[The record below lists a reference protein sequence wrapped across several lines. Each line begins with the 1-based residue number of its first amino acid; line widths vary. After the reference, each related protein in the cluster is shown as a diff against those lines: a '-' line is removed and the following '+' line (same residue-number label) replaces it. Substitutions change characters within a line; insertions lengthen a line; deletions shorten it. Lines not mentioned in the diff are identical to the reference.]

1 MFVRRSFW
9 TSKTFE
15 VVVAFSEHAT
25 MYAVVFDHVLFP
37 PVNTVRHGNVSSVQ
51 RTCKP
56 GGVNVQFVLT
66 LTTSSGELSKLRAVV
81 TQYTR

>member
-1 MFVRRSFW
+1 MLARISFR
-9 TSKTFE
+9 TSKTSK

-25 MYAVVFDHVLFP
+25 ICAVVFDHLLFP

-51 RTCKP
+51 RTSKP